1 MTAAT
6 LKRIL
11 AIGTITG
18 MRSMAGAAAL
28 AARHDGVL
36 KSATALMAAA
46 EMAADKTS
54 VVGNRTDALPLAGRA
69 MMGAL
74 LGGLV
79 AREHHDGVLLGG
91 LLGAATAVLATH
103 LAYQLRTRLPLSTTA
118 GGMLEDAIVVG
129 AGMLYAE
136 SAS

>member
-1 MTAAT
+1 MTAAP

-28 AARHDGVL
+28 AAQHGGLL
-36 KSATALMAAA
+36 KRATALLAAG

-54 VVGNRTDALPLAGRA
+54 AVGNRTDALPLAGRA
-69 MMGAL
+69 VMGAV

-91 LLGAATAVLATH
+91 LLGAATAVIATH
-103 LAYQLRTRLPLSTTA
+103 LAFQLRTRQLPSTAA
-118 GGMLEDAIVVG
+118 GGMVEDAIVVG
-129 AGMLYAE
+129 AGMLYARRG
-136 SAS
+136 